1 MTTEKRVDLD
11 RMATEAHNPRSASLD
26 RLDTLGIVRLI
37 NSEDAGVA
45 AAVARAAVPIA
56 KAIDRIHER
65 MAQGGRLVY
74 VGAGTSG
81 RLGVLDA
88 AECPPTFNAEPGQV
102 VGLIAG
108 GGEAL
113 LKAIEGAEDSPDSGK
128 ADLEAIG
135 LDENDAVVGIAAS
148 GRTPYVLGALDYARK
163 RGAAAIGLTCNDRA
177 AIAEHCDPCITLLVG
192 PEVLSGSTRM
202 KAGTAT
208 KMVLNMLST
217 GAMVRLGK
225 TYGNLMVDVQA
236 TNEKLIER
244 SIRIVRA
251 VTGTTRAEAV
261 QALDRCDGEVKT
273 AIAAHQLDLDA
284 AEARRRL
291 ANAGGHLRQV
301 LEAENKTS

>member
-1 MTTEKRVDLD
+1 MTGEKCIDLD
-11 RMATEAHNPRSASLD
+11 RMATEAHNPRSANLD
-26 RLDTLGIVRLI
+26 RLSTLEIVRLI

-45 AAVARAAVPIA
+45 AAVAKAEISIA
-56 KAIDRIHER
+56 EAIDRIHER
-65 MAQGGRLVY
+65 MARGGRLVY

-88 AECPPTFNAEPGQV
+88 AECPPTFNTKPGRV

-108 GGEAL
+108 GREAL
-113 LKAIEGAEDSPDSGK
+113 QTAIEGAEDSPAAGR

-135 LDENDAVVGIAAS
+135 LDPDDAVVGIAAS
-148 GRTPYVLGALDYARK
+148 GRTPYVLGALDHARS
-163 RGAAAIGLTCNDRA
+163 RGAAAIGVTCNDNA
-177 AIAEHCDPCITLLVG
+177 AIAEHADPCITLLVG

-236 TNEKLIER
+236 TNEKLVER
-244 SIRIVRA
+244 SIRIVCT
-251 VTGTTRAEAV
+251 VTGCTRE
-261 QALDRCDGEVKT
+261 QASGALTGCGGEVKT
-273 AIAAHQLDLDA
+273 AIVLIELGVTAD
-284 AEARRRL
+284 EARHAL
-291 ANAGGHLRQV
+291 AAAAGHLGAV
-301 LEAENKTS
+301 LKLKDED